1 MARTKYTSKVTK
13 KPVAKAKT
21 KAEVVEDEDI
31 VEDEIEEEIDE
42 VEEEEEVEVAKPRV
56 KKTFDQS
63 DGIACRSIVYG
74 SLFMEGL
81 KTQMIYSWTDYD
93 DVTEVEYRD
102 LVAAVRSKS
111 KFVYNPWF
119 IIEDEDFLEEYPQI
133 KKFYTDSYSIRD
145 LKKILTLPVDQ
156 MIDSIKKL
164 PSGAFENMKS
174 IAAKQVSDGIL
185 DSVSKIKALD
195 QLFDTD
201 LNLIGQLVSDN
212 N

>member
-1 MARTKYTSKVTK
+1 MARTKYTSKVTR
-13 KPVAKAKT
+13 KPAAKAKT
-21 KAEVVEDEDI
+21 KVEVVEDEDI
-31 VEDEIEEEIDE
+31 VEDEIEEEVEE
-42 VEEEEEVEVAKPRV
+42 VEEPEEVKTIKTRV

-63 DGIACRSIVYG
+63 DGVACRSIVYG
-74 SLFMEGL
+74 GLYMEGL

-133 KKFYTDSYSIRD
+133 KKFYSDSYSMRD
-145 LKKILTLPVDQ
+145 LKKILTLPTDQ
-156 MIDSIKKL
+156 MIESIKKL
-164 PSGAFENMKS
+164 PSGAFDNIKA
-174 IAAKQVSDGIL
+174 IAAKQVADGIL

-201 LNLIGQLVSDN
+201 LNLIGQLFNDN